1 METKISIIGAGSA
14 CFSLSLIRD
23 LCLTPNLRGATVSFM
38 DIDQGRLD
46 AAHALCQRFADEV
59 GMELDL
65 QKTTDRRASLDG
77 ADFVIDTALVG
88 GNELI
93 DQGMAVARKHG
104 YRYGGSYHIMHDEGF
119 WINYGQLRLFESV
132 IRDVLEICPQ
142 AWCLQVANPVFA
154 ATTYLGR
161 KYPQAKVVGLCHGFG
176 GVYHLAEALGLDRD
190 GLTFEIPGVNHF
202 VWLTHCYHRG
212 QDVFPLLDRWI
223 EEKAPEYWKDC
234 GPSDDLGPKAVDLYR
249 RFGVFPIGDTCTPG
263 GGTWPW
269 WYHTDAETER
279 RWLEDPNDWWYGAHG
294 HFPNC
299 KRRVAEVERVSADRA
314 SKVTAFFPPKHSGE
328 VMVPIIESIACDIP
342 RVIIGNIPNKGDF
355 VPGVPH
361 DFAVEIP
368 LLVSKRG
375 IEGVRT
381 GGLPAPLIQY
391 ILRDRVAPV
400 NIELE
405 AYETGSRDLL
415 LQLLMMDPWTRSQ
428 AQAEAL
434 LDDILAMPGLEE
446 MREHYR

>member
-1 METKISIIGAGSA
+1 MGVRISIIGAGSA

-23 LCLTPNLRGATVSFM
+23 ICLTPNLRGATVSFM
-38 DIDQGRLD
+38 DIDRGRLD
-46 AAHALCQRFADEV
+46 AAHALCRRFADEV

-65 QKTTDRRASLDG
+65 QKTTDRRRSLDG

-93 DQGMAVARKHG
+93 HQGMDIGRKHG

-119 WINYGQLRLFESV
+119 WINFGQLQLFESV
-132 IRDVLEICPQ
+132 IQDMLEICPQ

-176 GVYHLAEALGLDRD
+176 GVFHVADVLGLDRE

-202 VWLTHCYHRG
+202 VWATHIYHRG
-212 QDVFPLLDRWI
+212 EDVFPLLDRWI
-223 EEKAPEYWKDC
+223 EEKAPEYWKTC
-234 GPSDDLGPKAVDLYR
+234 HPCNMMGPKPVDLYR
-249 RFGVFPIGDTCTPG
+249 RFGAFPIGDTCNPG

-279 RWLEDPNDWWYGAHG
+279 RWLEDPDAWWNGPHG
-294 HFPNC
+294 HFASC
-299 KRRVAEVERVSADRA
+299 QRRVAEVEQVSSDRS

-342 RVIIGNIPNKGDF
+342 RVIIGNILNKGDF
-355 VPGVPH
+355 VPGVPQ

-368 LLVSKRG
+368 LLVSRRG
-375 IEGVRT
+375 IEGIRT
-381 GGLPAPLIQY
+381 EGLPGPLVEY
-391 ILRDRVAPV
+391 IRHDRVAPV
-400 NIELE
+400 SIELE
-405 AYETGSRDLL
+405 AYERGSKDLL

-428 AQAEAL
+428 GQAEAL
-434 LDDILAMPGLEE
+434 LDDILALPGLGG
-446 MREHYR
+446 MRGHYR